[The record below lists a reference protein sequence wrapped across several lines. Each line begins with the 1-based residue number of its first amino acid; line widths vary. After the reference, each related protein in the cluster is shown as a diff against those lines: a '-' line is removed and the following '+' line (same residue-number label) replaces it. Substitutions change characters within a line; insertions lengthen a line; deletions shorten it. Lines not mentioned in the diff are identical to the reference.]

1 MSDFYNADIEE
12 NMRSPLAPQG
22 GTCYILFSLKAED
35 SRLLLSA
42 KEFENERRL
51 AHYGELMRKRE
62 ICYLRSIRKA

>member
-42 KEFENERRL
+42 KQLFFIKNLRMREGWRIMEN
-51 AHYGELMRKRE
+51 
-62 ICYLRSIRKA
+62 